1 MAISSNALT
10 MAQYA
15 IMSNSPIVQAIT
27 SSLIDSGSIMA
38 RDIPFASKA
47 SLVANGV
54 RWEGSLPTVNWAQIN
69 EEGTS
74 TSGTPTPYQEN
85 AYIIRNVIDVDKFLV
100 LDENQIVDPRAAQL
114 DAYLK
119 AVSYDFNDKF
129 VNNNHTAGD
138 VDAIVGIRTRIDN
151 GSTFGVR
158 AENKIDAGG
167 ATADMSAA
175 GVSATTFAA
184 FLEKVDQLLW
194 SVDSPDGAGVVL
206 YVSDQFGRRWD
217 AVARRF
223 SGQGGFSTAVDQL
236 GRGVSLYKNAVIRD
250 PGLKAD
256 QSTRIITATE
266 TAAGVNGASTFTSL
280 YAVNYMSMH
289 FGGWQFGP
297 LNGQD
302 LGLLEAGSTYR
313 TLVDWAGGLINMST
327 RSLGRLYDVKVS

>member
-1 MAISSNALT
+1 
-10 MAQYA
+10 
-15 IMSNSPIVQAIT
+15 MSNSPIVQAIT

-38 RDIPFASKA
+38 RDIPFSSKA

-54 RWEGSLPTVNWAQIN
+54 RWEGNLPTVNWAQIN

-119 AVSYDFNDKF
+119 AVAYDFNDKF
-129 VNNNHTAGD
+129 INNAHTTGD
-138 VDAIVGIRTRIDN
+138 ADAPVGIRFRIDN
-151 GSTFGVR
+151 GATFGVR
-158 AENKIDAGG
+158 TENKIDAGG
-167 ATADMSAA
+167 TTADMTA
-175 GVSATTFAA
+175 GSATAATFSA
-184 FLEKVDQLLW
+184 FLEKIDQLLW
-194 SVDSPDGAGVVL
+194 SIDSPDGAGVVL
-206 YVSDQFGRRWD
+206 YVSDTLQRRWD
-217 AVARRF
+217 AKARQF

-236 GRGVSLYKNAVIRD
+236 GRGLTMYKSAIIRD

-256 QSTRIITATE
+256 QSTRVITATE
-266 TAAGVNGASTFTSL
+266 TAAGVNGASTFTSV
-280 YAVNYMSMH
+280 YGVNYSALH

-297 LNGQD
+297 LNAQD

-313 TLVDWAGGLINMST
+313 TLVDWAGGLMNFST
-327 RSLGRLYDVKVS
+327 RSLGRVYDIKIS